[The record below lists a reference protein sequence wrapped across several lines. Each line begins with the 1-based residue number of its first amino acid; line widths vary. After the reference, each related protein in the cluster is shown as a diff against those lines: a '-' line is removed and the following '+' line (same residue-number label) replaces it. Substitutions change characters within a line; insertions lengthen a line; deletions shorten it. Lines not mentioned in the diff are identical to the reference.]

1 MNLKLSLIYTALFAV
16 VSTSV
21 SAESTLDQIN
31 VTTKREQTNER
42 TYQSKESNIA
52 NKGATALIDSPQTVN
67 VVNNQLIEDR
77 KPTSIDEALTTVS
90 GTTQAN
96 TLGGIF
102 DAVLKRGFGA
112 NRDNSILRNG
122 VVAGPSHNFST
133 TTERVEVL
141 KGPAS
146 VLYGIQDPGGVI
158 NIVTKKPQEEAKY
171 VLGGSIG
178 NNNAWGINFDA
189 TGGLSHGLSYRF
201 IFDQNAKDYW
211 RNFGEIKRS
220 LYAPSLMWKNDKTE
234 IVLGYE
240 HQDYTDP
247 FDRGTYIIA
256 NNTTAN
262 GRGQVVNI
270 PSKQR
275 LDEPFN
281 SVIGK
286 IDIVTLQ
293 ASHKLSDAWKLNAS
307 YAYTKDSY
315 NYWQARVTTI
325 NLAQQTNN
333 VIRQIEGIQGSTQRN
348 HSASFNAVGEVI
360 TGNIAHRIVTG
371 IDMGYTSLDIARYQA
386 AANSRITLNNI
397 QYGTVNTD
405 NMPLAAANGHQ
416 YSKLKTIG
424 VYLQDSAYLTDNLIL
439 SGGVRYEYYD
449 QEAGR
454 GGKTATERLYTDDH
468 GGKALY
474 QAGIVYKFS
483 PDWAVYGNYTQSF
496 RPQVSRA
503 AVTSGL
509 KPEEGESYEIG
520 TKYENGYFSTN
531 LALFN
536 IEKKNVSATESRGTG
551 SNAMN
556 YTYLIGK
563 VRSRGIEWDISGK
576 LTDKLGVTA
585 TYAYTD
591 TKTKENRN
599 LPYLAGKALEGV
611 PTHQASLFATYDL
624 GEFAQG
630 QWRIGA
636 GARYLG
642 TWKVYNTRNATG
654 TQVNYQET
662 YKVPHAIISDAF
674 ISYET
679 KVAGKKLH
687 LQLNG
692 KNLGNKKYYV
702 STQGLNNNVIPLAY
716 GYEREFILNAKIEF

>member
-122 VVAGPSHNFST
+122 VVAGPSHNFSA

-262 GRGQVVNI
+262 DRGQIINI

-454 GGKTATERLYTDDH
+454 GGRTATERLYTDNH

-654 TQVNYQET
+654 AQVNYQET
-662 YKVPHAIISDAF
+662 YKVPHAIVSDAF